1 MYLPLVDLQRKIF
14 FTYVLVHSGEMS
26 VIFLL
31 LYTGDFILHMVYV
44 FSERTIICFPSGCFQ
59 IESLIRTCK
68 SILCI
73 YEIQCLPCK
82 SSKDAFILFYF
93 FWKAVCFGPEIILVL
108 YLSIFFTFFETKY

>member
-14 FTYVLVHSGEMS
+14 FTYVLVHSSEMS

-31 LYTGDFILHMVYV
+31 LHTGDLILHMVYV

-82 SSKDAFILFYF
+82 SSKDAFF
-93 FWKAVCFGPEIILVL
+93 FFVIFFLKAVCFGPEIILVL
-108 YLSIFFTFFETKY
+108 YLSIFFLLFC

>member
-31 LYTGDFILHMVYV
+31 LHTGDLILHMVYM
-44 FSERTIICFPSGCFQ
+44 FSERTIISFPSGCFQ

-82 SSKDAFILFYF
+82 SSKDAFF
-93 FWKAVCFGPEIILVL
+93 FFFLIFFLKAVCLGPEIILVL
-108 YLSIFFTFFETKY
+108 YLSIFLLFF